1 MKQNILVLIGFI
13 ILISSCEQ
21 KKGAEHTIEKKSE
34 NTEDSFY
41 AKIKKTYPALDLQL
55 DTSVLYNE
63 EYKKLLQLDSAN
75 CNSFSLNRNYF
86 GNINNVLFQV
96 ESNDNK
102 NYRCHIKSGNLKLW
116 VCKLPTEIKVKEKI
130 LVSAL
135 VYDNNGFE
143 KLYGY
148 PAIITSIKIK

>member
-1 MKQNILVLIGFI
+1 MKWNILLTIYFI
-13 ILISSCEQ
+13 LLISGCGQ
-21 KKGAEHTIEKKSE
+21 KKGEEYTVE
-34 NTEDSFY
+34 NKRENIEDSFY
-41 AKIKKTYPALDLQL
+41 TKIKKIYPALKFEI
-55 DTSVLYNE
+55 DTSILYND
-63 EYKKLLQLDSAN
+63 EYKKVLQVDSIN
-75 CNSFSLNRNYF
+75 CNSFSLNRNHF
-86 GNINNVLFQV
+86 GSISNVLFEV

-102 NYRCHIKSGNLKLW
+102 TYRCHIKSGNLKLW
-116 VCKLPTEIKVKEKI
+116 VCKLPVEIKVKEKI